1 MRILKT
7 LALVVGA
14 VFTGIMLGQT
24 SPARANTVNNYII
37 DKVNN
42 ADWHGATEI
51 TSPDYFAVINYLRG
65 DYGKNGSDYG
75 FRKGVKK
82 PEGVV
87 VHETANTSDGN
98 KAAGEIAYMVNNYE
112 SAFVHGFVT
121 GSASTKLGDNS
132 GSVALADTNYLAW
145 GAGPTAN
152 SRYLQTEQVRVSSK
166 NQFAQELLNLATTQ
180 AAYLKQYGLKP
191 TLGNTSTK
199 KGTVW
204 SHQMT
209 SKAFGETDHTDP
221 DGYWRDSAK
230 KWFGTT
236 YTMNDY
242 FALLSKVYANELQ
255 GKDTLTNEVTVSQ
268 TAIINA
274 TTRNDGL
281 YLNAPYNV
289 KGATRYGSTKTYN
302 KLTVVISKT
311 AQIKKPDGT
320 KTTKYAYISLNGKN
334 VWVDLAGLK
343 IIQTGK
349 TTLINQK
356 TTNLVGTISTATRS
370 DGIYSGAPYS
380 VAGAKNVGNT
390 KSYNGVQVWIS
401 KTAQTR
407 LPTGK
412 VGATF
417 AYVKLNNAYYWIDMN
432 AFTNVKTATATLI
445 NQKTVSQTAIID
457 ATKRADGLYLNAPY
471 GLATAQRYGGTKSYN
486 ATTVTVTRYAQVR
499 RADLTAGATFALI
512 NLNGQQVWVD
522 QLALRSIT
530 NGIATLSNVKQL
542 AKTVTIDASQRADG
556 IYANAPYGISQA
568 KRVGI
573 TTSYNQLTVVADQ
586 QATVRRANGT
596 TGATFIHL
604 KINGAWYWVDIRA
617 VE

>member
-7 LALVVGA
+7 LVLAVGA
-14 VFTGIMLGQT
+14 VFTGIMISQT
-24 SPARANTVNNYII
+24 SPASANTINNYII

-42 ADWHGATEI
+42 AGWQGATEI
-51 TSPDYFAVINYLRG
+51 TSPDYFAVVNYLRG
-65 DYGKNGSDYG
+65 DYGKYGTDYG
-75 FRKGVKK
+75 FRHGVKK

-87 VHETANTSDGN
+87 VHETANPSDKN
-98 KAAGEIAYMVNNYE
+98 NASGEIAYMINNYE

-132 GSVALADTNYLAW
+132 GSVALADTDYLAW

-152 SRYLQTEQVRVSSK
+152 SRYLQTEQVRVDSK

-191 TLGNTSTK
+191 MLGNTSTK

-281 YLNAPYNV
+281 YLNTPYNV
-289 KGATRYGSTKTYN
+289 KGSVKFGSTKAYN
-302 KLTVVISKT
+302 NLTVTVSKT
-311 AQIKKPDGT
+311 AQIKKPNGT
-320 KTTKYAYISLNGKN
+320 KTTKYAFISLNGQN

-343 IIQTGK
+343 ILQTGQ

-370 DGIYSGAPYS
+370 DGIYTGAPYS
-380 VAGAKNVGNT
+380 IAGAENVGNT
-390 KSYNGVQVWIS
+390 KSYNGVQVLIS

-412 VGATF
+412 VAATF
-417 AYVKLNNAYYWIDMN
+417 AYVKLNNVNYWIDMK
-432 AFTNVKTATATLI
+432 AFVNVKTAAASLI
-445 NQKTVSQTAIID
+445 NQRTVSQTAIID
-457 ATKRADGLYLNAPY
+457 ATKRVDGLYLNAPY
-471 GLATAQRYGGTKSYN
+471 GLAATRWYSSTKSYN
-486 ATTVTVTRYAQVR
+486 ATTVTVSQYAQVR
-499 RADLTAGATFALI
+499 RANLTAGATFALI
-512 NLNGQQVWVD
+512 NLNGKQLWVD
-522 QLALRSIT
+522 QLALRNVT
-530 NGIATLSNVKQL
+530 NGISSLTNVKKF
-542 AKTVTIDASQRADG
+542 AKTVTINASRRADG

-568 KRVGI
+568 KRIG
-573 TTSYNQLTVVADQ
+573 TSTSYNKQRVFADQ
-586 QATVRRANGT
+586 QATVKKADGT
-596 TGATFIHL
+596 YGATYIHI
-604 KINGAWYWVDIRA
+604 KINTNWYWVDIRA
-617 VE
+617 VK